1 MVKVEED
8 DGDTRRDDRGDT
20 RGVEFDDVVDHAV
33 FDDVFSEE

>member
-8 DGDTRRDDRGDT
+8 DEDTRRRHDGDT
-20 RGVEFDDVVDHAV
+20 RGVDFDDVVDHAV